1 MSKPDTSIDCR
12 ILNSAKAEFLKN
24 GYFEASLKTIC
35 QNAGVTTGAL
45 YKRYSGKEELYCALV
60 SDVALKFRE
69 KIKTQSDPWQL
80 LFGNGGSIILD
91 YTEFVYENLDAFK
104 LLLKCSS
111 GTAYCGYL
119 NELVELITGNM
130 AEMHIDSDKQAS
142 SELLHM
148 VVRAYL
154 SGFFEPLF
162 QNMSLET
169 AKVYETQFACIIQAG
184 WKTFLQKGKSSEKE
198 SQ

>member
-45 YKRYSGKEELYCALV
+45 YKRYSGKEDLYCALV
-60 SDVALKFRE
+60 SAVALKFKD
-69 KIKTQSDPWQL
+69 KIRDQSGQGQL
-80 LFGNGGSIILD
+80 LCGNRESTILD

-104 LLLKCSS
+104 LLLKYSS

-119 NELVELITGNM
+119 NELVNLMIGDM
-130 AEMHIDSDKQAS
+130 SGIHISPDKQVS
-142 SELLHM
+142 PELWRM
-148 VVRAYL
+148 IAKAYL
-154 SGFFEPLF
+154 SGFFEPVF
-162 QNMSLET
+162 QDMSLED
-169 AKVYETQFACIIQAG
+169 AKVYEIQFVNFFKAG
-184 WKTFLQKGKSSEKE
+184 WKYCISENE
-198 SQ
+198 QSI

>member
-1 MSKPDTSIDCR
+1 M
-12 ILNSAKAEFLKN
+12 
-24 GYFEASLKTIC
+24 
-35 QNAGVTTGAL
+35 
-45 YKRYSGKEELYCALV
+45 YCALV

-119 NELVELITGNM
+119 NELVDLMIGDMSGIHITP
-130 AEMHIDSDKQAS
+130 DKQVS
-142 SELLHM
+142 PELWRM
-148 VVRAYL
+148 IAKAYL
-154 SGFFEPLF
+154 SGFFEPVF
-162 QNMSLET
+162 QNMSVED
-169 AKVYETQFACIIQAG
+169 AKVYEIQFVSFFKAG
-184 WKTFLQKGKSSEKE
+184 WKYCISENE
-198 SQ
+198 QSI